1 MARPRKEI
9 NKKSFESLCAIQC
22 TQEEIC
28 QFFDVTDKTLNG
40 WCRRTYGKRFS
51 EVFAIKRGA
60 GRISLRRAGFE
71 MAKKNPTVH
80 IFYAKNFL
88 GMTDRIEH
96 TTLEVE
102 DLTPLAEMLNDTK
115 ETNDPM
121 AEPVTET

>member
-9 NKKSFESLCAIQC
+9 DKKNFESLCAIQC

-28 QFFDVTDKTLNG
+28 QFFDVTDKTLSS

-51 EVFAIKRGA
+51 EVFAIKRGY

-71 MAKKNPTVH
+71 MAKKNPSVH
-80 IFYAKNFL
+80 IFYAKNYL

-102 DLTPLAEMLNDTK
+102 DLTPIVEMLNDPD
-115 ETNDPM
+115 EEN
-121 AEPVTET
+121 